1 MKDLKSIK
9 KIAIIKKKEIFLIAL
24 AIIFMLIGFFS
35 YRTTN
40 NYGKVADIQNYP
52 ETALGEATLVST
64 NDINENQNNIED
76 IQDNNDSE
84 TIETSSDD
92 LEIDEEE
99 QNKTNF
105 FTEAK
110 MERNNTYSESLE
122 IYENILENS
131 SISSDQRAIAQ
142 NEITNITNEKKAI
155 QVAENLI
162 KLKGFED
169 VVILKNLDG
178 INVIVSADVLLPEQV
193 AQIQN
198 IVEREFEIESKNINI
213 SNK

>member
-1 MKDLKSIK
+1 
-9 KIAIIKKKEIFLIAL
+9 
-24 AIIFMLIGFFS
+24 MLIGFFS